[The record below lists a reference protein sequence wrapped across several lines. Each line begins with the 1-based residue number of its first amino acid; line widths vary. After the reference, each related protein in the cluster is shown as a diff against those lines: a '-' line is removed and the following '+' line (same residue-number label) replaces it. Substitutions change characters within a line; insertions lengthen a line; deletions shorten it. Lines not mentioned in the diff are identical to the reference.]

1 MTATQ
6 TVDRAPSSVR
16 TATFLAAFAAC
27 CFGSISL
34 FAIVATEGGATL
46 MAFLTWRYVLA
57 LGMLGLVAGRAIV
70 AAENRSR
77 SWPIIFFGGGAQAAL
92 AYLTLSAL
100 EYISAATLGFLFYTY
115 PAWVA
120 LIAAVRKTE
129 RLTGVRIAALA
140 LSLTGIVVMVGSPWA
155 EPMPLPGI
163 LLALGSAVL
172 YAIYIPS
179 IAHLQK
185 GVEPAAAASY
195 IFLGAGAIFLVIGG
209 ATGTLGDLLL
219 PSAPAWLAA
228 GGVALLCTAIAFI
241 AFLRAL
247 PVLGSVRTAIIC
259 TVEPFYT
266 AVAAALF
273 FGQAL
278 TISTIAGGAFIAA
291 AVVLLQRK

>member
-1 MTATQ
+1 
-6 TVDRAPSSVR
+6 
-16 TATFLAAFAAC
+16 
-27 CFGSISL
+27 
-34 FAIVATEGGATL
+34 
-46 MAFLTWRYVLA
+46 
-57 LGMLGLVAGRAIV
+57 
-70 AAENRSR
+70 
-77 SWPIIFFGGGAQAAL
+77 
-92 AYLTLSAL
+92 
-100 EYISAATLGFLFYTY
+100 
-115 PAWVA
+115 
-120 LIAAVRKTE
+120 
-129 RLTGVRIAALA
+129 
-140 LSLTGIVVMVGSPWA
+140 
-155 EPMPLPGI
+155 MPLPGI

-209 ATGTLGDLLL
+209 ATGTLGNLLL